1 MCCLKY
7 EQSTYDE
14 LLKVTPR
21 EGAIV
26 KTPDGKGIVVS
37 SSMFHGTVKV
47 KLDHEDENI
56 LQEFSI
62 SDIKILKNVKVKEE
76 KIDESLKE
84 LE

>member
-26 KTPDGKGIVVS
+26 KTPDGKGVVVS
-37 SSMFHGTVKV
+37 ASMFKGTVKV

-56 LQEFSI
+56 LQEFPVT
-62 SDIKILKNVKVKEE
+62 DIKVLKNARVKEE
-76 KIDESLKE
+76 KIDESLKA